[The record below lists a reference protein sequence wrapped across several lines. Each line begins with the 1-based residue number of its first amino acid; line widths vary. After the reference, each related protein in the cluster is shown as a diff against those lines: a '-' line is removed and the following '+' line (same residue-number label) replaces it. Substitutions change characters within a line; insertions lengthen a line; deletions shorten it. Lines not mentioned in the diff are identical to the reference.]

1 MYIPSSKTDFFLT
14 HSGLKMS
21 KKCKQ
26 IILKVRICVGQYPTQ
41 LTVTLQNCRKIWSSI
56 FVTFLVFFALFFAN
70 SFTVMVA
77 LVAKPLVLPSQWTLL
92 QKIVQKTLEMWL
104 KLLQTFLQFSNVTVS
119 CVKYHSCN
127 VKSISQK
134 ICEIDF
140 TKKTFLLI
148 RIYYDIPYAWLLSEG
163 NGWIMVDIYIIW
175 VFYSI
180 AYFWSF

>member
-1 MYIPSSKTDFFLT
+1 MT

-119 CVKYHSCN
+119 CVKYHFDKYFLLVC
-127 VKSISQK
+127 
-134 ICEIDF
+134 
-140 TKKTFLLI
+140 TKKNHSLAVGTKL
-148 RIYYDIPYAWLLSEG
+148 
-163 NGWIMVDIYIIW
+163 VDCCKTKPKQAL
-175 VFYSI
+175 FNQQQ
-180 AYFWSF
+180 

>member
-1 MYIPSSKTDFFLT
+1 MPVLWIYVCTISTYAPNWQISFWHTVGWKCQ
-14 HSGLKMS
+14 

-119 CVKYHSCN
+119 CVKYN
-127 VKSISQK
+127 
-134 ICEIDF
+134 
-140 TKKTFLLI
+140 FLLVKGYI
-148 RIYYDIPYAWLLSEG
+148 VNFFEVRLEKKITLPSMILL
-163 NGWIMVDIYIIW
+163 
-175 VFYSI
+175 VFYATNSYI
-180 AYFWSF
+180 TKL

>member
-1 MYIPSSKTDFFLT
+1 MWVSNSHFRSFFLVWLLLQHFSSQ

-119 CVKYHSCN
+119 CVKYHFN
-127 VKSISQK
+127 TDSIYS
-134 ICEIDF
+134 
-140 TKKTFLLI
+140 TYLI
-148 RIYYDIPYAWLLSEG
+148 
-163 NGWIMVDIYIIW
+163 
-175 VFYSI
+175 VF
-180 AYFWSF
+180 ANF

>member
-1 MYIPSSKTDFFLT
+1 MWVSNSHFRSFFLVWLLLQHFSSQ

-119 CVKYHSCN
+119 CVKYQRITFPSFL
-127 VKSISQK
+127 
-134 ICEIDF
+134 F
-140 TKKTFLLI
+140 TILTIWWFFH
-148 RIYYDIPYAWLLSEG
+148 AWLQHEKSS
-163 NGWIMVDIYIIW
+163 NI
-175 VFYSI
+175 
-180 AYFWSF
+180 

>member
-1 MYIPSSKTDFFLT
+1 MT

-104 KLLQTFLQFSNVTVS
+104 KLLQTFIQFSNVTVS
-119 CVKYHSCN
+119 CVKYHWAIFIAIHKQQFFRNWS
-127 VKSISQK
+127 K
-134 ICEIDF
+134 I
-140 TKKTFLLI
+140 
-148 RIYYDIPYAWLLSEG
+148 YAWKWKFTQS
-163 NGWIMVDIYIIW
+163 IKSF
-175 VFYSI
+175 VF
-180 AYFWSF
+180 

>member
-77 LVAKPLVLPSQWTLL
+77 LLAKPLVLPSQWTLL

-119 CVKYHSCN
+119 CVKYHFYIIAEKCKN
-127 VKSISQK
+127 FFFFSISS
-134 ICEIDF
+134 
-140 TKKTFLLI
+140 TKYIINLI
-148 RIYYDIPYAWLLSEG
+148 RIIL
-163 NGWIMVDIYIIW
+163 
-175 VFYSI
+175 
-180 AYFWSF
+180 

>member
-1 MYIPSSKTDFFLT
+1 
-14 HSGLKMS
+14 MS

-119 CVKYHSCN
+119 CVKYHFPTWLDYYVRVYCL
-127 VKSISQK
+127 VQK
-134 ICEIDF
+134 WNIIGSY
-140 TKKTFLLI
+140 L
-148 RIYYDIPYAWLLSEG
+148 RIYMAG
-163 NGWIMVDIYIIW
+163 TMYILGARKWWKNITYGC
-175 VFYSI
+175 VSK
-180 AYFWSF
+180 APPRLC

>member
-1 MYIPSSKTDFFLT
+1 MT

-77 LVAKPLVLPSQWTLL
+77 LVAKPLVLPTQWSNL
-92 QKIVQKTLEMWL
+92 QKIVQKPLEKWR
-104 KLLQTFLQFSNVTVS
+104 KSAPKPYYSNSNVTFS
-119 CVKYHSCN
+119 CVGYWPTQMRTLSIICLHFFDIFSPLC
-127 VKSISQK
+127 VK
-134 ICEIDF
+134 
-140 TKKTFLLI
+140 KK
-148 RIYYDIPYAWLLSEG
+148 SV
-163 NGWIMVDIYIIW
+163 N
-175 VFYSI
+175 
-180 AYFWSF
+180 

>member
-1 MYIPSSKTDFFLT
+1 MIGNLYV
-14 HSGLKMS
+14 LKGHNCH
-21 KKCKQ
+21 KK
-26 IILKVRICVGQYPTQ
+26 YPTQ

-119 CVKYHSCN
+119 SVKYQKDSLIWARFLGPITLDDSWLVQIWLAQWFLWTQICCVN
-127 VKSISQK
+127 QGLPVVLTWLSFWMGSVKFPQI
-134 ICEIDF
+134 
-140 TKKTFLLI
+140 L
-148 RIYYDIPYAWLLSEG
+148 PSE
-163 NGWIMVDIYIIW
+163 
-175 VFYSI
+175 S
-180 AYFWSF
+180 